1 MKTQQDTSTDPF
13 AFAFNPQNI
22 ENTVNNA
29 KNTLNNPLFGMAY
42 ANFGKKFSGIGDK
55 YDSLLNQ
62 IFSSQYRY
70 YFDVDNMYVVK
81 KSIMTIAPYLYRG
94 NWALSSEFQAISPTE
109 NVHAPDLYLPLMS
122 LITFVL
128 LRCLN
133 LGITDKQEF
142 NPGYIV
148 DSFWKCLVISFL
160 EVIIIK
166 IVFCFLDGI
175 RVNTVDLISHL
186 NYRYCSLCALM
197 VFNILINNN
206 FFSSICTVYVLI
218 CQAIFVYKTLQR
230 YSPSHNQS
238 ALELSSFGSNITLLL
253 SLLQPFCSWILLS
266 FGQ

>member
-1 MKTQQDTSTDPF
+1 MKPQQDTSTDPF

-22 ENTVNNA
+22 ENTVNKA
-29 KNTLNNPLFGMAY
+29 KNTLDNPLFGMAY

-55 YDSLLNQ
+55 YDSFLNK
-62 IFSSQYRY
+62 IFSSQYRF

-94 NWALSSEFQAISPTE
+94 NWTLNSEFQAISPTE

-128 LRCLN
+128 LRCLS
-133 LGITDKQEF
+133 LGIYDKSSF

-148 DSFWKCLVISFL
+148 ESFWKCFVISLL
-160 EVIIIK
+160 ELIIIK
-166 IVFCFLDGI
+166 IVFCFMDGI

-197 VFNILINNN
+197 IFNILTNNLFS
-206 FFSSICTVYVLI
+206 FFCTIYVLI

-253 SLLQPFCSWILLS
+253 SLLQPSCSWILLS